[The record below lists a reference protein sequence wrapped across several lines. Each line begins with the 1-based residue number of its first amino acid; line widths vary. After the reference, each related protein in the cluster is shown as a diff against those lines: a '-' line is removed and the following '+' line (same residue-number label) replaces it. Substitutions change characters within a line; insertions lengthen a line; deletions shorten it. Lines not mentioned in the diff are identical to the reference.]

1 MRVGGECTPAE
12 PFRTRTDDHAG
23 FERRMP
29 LRAAGERGAAKRH
42 ALIDRAVIAN
52 FRRFTN
58 HHAHAVIDEYTPPER
73 RAGMDLDAGQETR
86 ELRDKPSE
94 PAPARSPARMCDP
107 VQHNRV
113 NARITRHHFPSAA
126 RPSIPLPAPSA
137 LSPASLNPAPLP

>member
-1 MRVGGECTPAE
+1 
-12 PFRTRTDDHAG
+12 
-23 FERRMP
+23 MP
-29 LRAAGERGAAKRH
+29 LRATRERGAAKRH

-107 VQHNRV
+107 VQHNGV
-113 NARITRHHFPSAA
+113 KARITRHHCPSAA
-126 RPSIPLPAPSA
+126 GGWIALADGSDVFAESVEHGGGSVGDRGAIPERAGQHEFG
-137 LSPASLNPAPLP
+137 NR